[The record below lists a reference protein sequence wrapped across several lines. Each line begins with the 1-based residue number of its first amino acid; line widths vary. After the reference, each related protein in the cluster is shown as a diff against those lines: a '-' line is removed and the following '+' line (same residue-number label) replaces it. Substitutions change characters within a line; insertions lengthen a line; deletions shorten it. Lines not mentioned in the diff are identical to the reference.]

1 MRWAGLLFLSSCVV
15 GCGTATAVDAG
26 VDARVDAATL
36 DARLEP
42 PTDVG
47 NDALPDT
54 YCFPSEVYSRFTC
67 SDGRISEWSCTTPCH
82 HCTSFERTDVSCPNG
97 CRADP
102 VQFPQVPEDVC
113 APFADVGSPCAT
125 DDDCAP
131 AVSDDGYGGP
141 ATPRTLHCDTGHG
154 ACASDHEDC
163 NTADDDLD
171 GTIDEGCT
179 CVPRTIVFSG
189 ISGFPGEAALG
200 GERILVSTWSDLGS
214 SLALT
219 DADGVQRSSYP
230 VAGSSLSRID
240 GAFLYL
246 ESGAS
251 TGTGAIRRIGDDGR
265 RIGTTT
271 SVSWPAGWPTV
282 GEWGADLVLVAPL
295 ASGSWSIAR
304 IGADGTTLA
313 SGTFDAAD
321 RVRLASLADGTPL
334 VIDGAASSPIRLLAA
349 ASDATTHEVAD
360 VSADHVGPAS
370 EVVRTADRLWI
381 TARDVSGAVVLA
393 AIDPSTGAWAETL
406 SLGAITTSPSI
417 GGVEDP
423 VVHLAARG
431 EHLFAS
437 WRDLHGALRTV
448 VIDTTGARLGES
460 TLPLEGPAYLYPGG
474 TDAGVRVVAGVRLL
488 APCDAL

>member
-1 MRWAGLLFLSSCVV
+1 MRSAGLLLLSSCVA
-15 GCGTATAVDAG
+15 GCGTAAAVDAAVDAAI
-26 VDARVDAATL
+26 VDARVQ
-36 DARLEP
+36 P
-42 PTDVG
+42 STDVG

-54 YCFPSEVYSRFTC
+54 DCAPPELYARFRCEAGHIFETRC
-67 SDGRISEWSCTTPCH
+67 DPGPCN

-97 CRADP
+97 CRIDP
-102 VQFPQVPEDVC
+102 PQLPQVPEDVC
-113 APFADVGSPCAT
+113 APLADVGTPCAT

-141 ATPRTLHCDTGHG
+141 ATPRALHCDTGHG

-179 CVPRTIVFSG
+179 CVPRTIVLSG
-189 ISGFPGEAALG
+189 ISGLPGEAALG
-200 GERILVSTWSDLGS
+200 GERILVSAWSDLGS

-219 DADGVQRSSYP
+219 DAEGVPRSSYS
-230 VAGSSLSRID
+230 VSGGSISRIA
-240 GAFLYL
+240 GGFLYL

-251 TGTGAIRRIGDDGR
+251 TGAGAIRRIGDDGR

-282 GEWGADLVLVAPL
+282 GEWGADLVLLAPL

-304 IGADGTTLA
+304 IAADGTTLA
-313 SGTFDAAD
+313 SGTFDAAAA
-321 RVRLASLADGTPL
+321 VRLAPLDDGTPL
-334 VIDGAASSPIRLLAA
+334 VIDGAASSPVRLLAA
-349 ASDATTHEVAD
+349 ASDAATHHVAD

-370 EVVRTADRLWI
+370 EVARTADRLWI

-393 AIDPSTGAWAETL
+393 AIDPATGAWAEAL
-406 SLGAITTSPSI
+406 SLGAITTSPPI
-417 GGVEDP
+417 GGVADP

-448 VIDTTGARLGES
+448 VLDTTGTRLGES

-474 TDAGVRVVAGVRLL
+474 TDAGVRLVAGVRLL